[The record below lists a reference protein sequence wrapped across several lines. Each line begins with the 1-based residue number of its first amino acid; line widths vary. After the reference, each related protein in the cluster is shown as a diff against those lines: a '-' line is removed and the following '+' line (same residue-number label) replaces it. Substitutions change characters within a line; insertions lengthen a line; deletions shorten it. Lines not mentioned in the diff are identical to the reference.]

1 MKPAN
6 NCIFINTEQELEKIL
21 ETNESMFILFY
32 APWCPF
38 SQRFLSI
45 FEQCSRD
52 TKRQCY
58 RMMIDELPHLW
69 EKYHVEVFPTVIFF
83 EKGKVSKRLDGI
95 HGVGLTEQQF
105 RDLIRVCE
113 SR

>member
-1 MKPAN
+1 
-6 NCIFINTEQELEKIL
+6 
-21 ETNESMFILFY
+21 
-32 APWCPF
+32 
-38 SQRFLSI
+38 
-45 FEQCSRD
+45 
-52 TKRQCY
+52 
-58 RMMIDELPHLW
+58 MMIDELPHLC